1 MVDKEKRMIL
11 ENGKGYFLADEFV
24 KQVDMLVKLVANAEI
39 LSVIAIVL
47 AVAAIILAILL

>member
-24 KQVDMLVKLVANAEI
+24 KQVDMLVKFVANAEI

>member
-1 MVDKEKRMIL
+1 MDEEKRIIV
-11 ENGKGYFLADEFV
+11 EDGKGYFLADEFV
-24 KQVDMLVKLVANAEI
+24 KQVDTLVKFVANAET